1 MTLKFEAVLS
11 RTGPDA
17 LSDIFGRQLIDL
29 ISTLHQDSVNQASL
43 RALLLEVFSAESILK
58 DKERR
63 KLILEM
69 LKTQEASELATLL
82 GLRDYADPFEALK
95 NASLSSK
102 SQFSKLLSFFEITPE
117 IQSDAVDTTPDVA
130 DIGPAYSLFPHQ
142 RKAITKVLGI
152 LEKSPHRVVLHMP
165 TGAGKTRTAMNI
177 ISQYLRINEPTLVLW
192 LANSEELCE
201 QAAEEFIKSWSNTG
215 NRDIKINRFWDRHS
229 LDKTLKDGI
238 IIAGFQKIY
247 SMQKNFPSEFAFFGE
262 KISLIVVDEAHQVIA
277 ETYKLVV
284 DAVLARRP
292 DAKLIGLTA
301 TPGRTWNDIDVDE
314 ELANFFGRKKVTL
327 EIEGYENPVDYLIKD
342 GYLSKPNF
350 EELKLNS
357 FSDDEKLKIYSDF
370 EIPDKLLKKLAD
382 DSLRTLKILR
392 KIEDLT
398 TRHKRILVFATT
410 VAHSELLAV
419 LLKSRGFNAK
429 SLTGNTSTLDRPR
442 MIEWYKEDTNDV
454 RILCNF
460 GILTTGFDA
469 PKTSAAVIAR
479 PTKSLVLFSQMVGRA
494 TRGIRA
500 GGNKE
505 SEIVTVIDIDLPG
518 FRNMAESFTN
528 WEDIWQ

>member
-1 MTLKFEAVLS
+1 M
-11 RTGPDA
+11 
-17 LSDIFGRQLIDL
+17 
-29 ISTLHQDSVNQASL
+29 
-43 RALLLEVFSAESILK
+43 
-58 DKERR
+58 
-63 KLILEM
+63 
-69 LKTQEASELATLL
+69 
-82 GLRDYADPFEALK
+82 
-95 NASLSSK
+95 
-102 SQFSKLLSFFEITPE
+102 
-117 IQSDAVDTTPDVA
+117 
-130 DIGPAYSLFPHQ
+130 
-142 RKAITKVLGI
+142 
-152 LEKSPHRVVLHMP
+152 
-165 TGAGKTRTAMNI
+165 
-177 ISQYLRINEPTLVLW
+177 
-192 LANSEELCE
+192 
-201 QAAEEFIKSWSNTG
+201 
-215 NRDIKINRFWDRHS
+215 
-229 LDKTLKDGI
+229 
-238 IIAGFQKIY
+238 
-247 SMQKNFPSEFAFFGE
+247 
-262 KISLIVVDEAHQVIA
+262 
-277 ETYKLVV
+277 
-284 DAVLARRP
+284 
-292 DAKLIGLTA
+292 
-301 TPGRTWNDIDVDE
+301 
-314 ELANFFGRKKVTL
+314 
-327 EIEGYENPVDYLIKD
+327 
-342 GYLSKPNF
+342 
-350 EELKLNS
+350 
-357 FSDDEKLKIYSDF
+357 KIYSDF